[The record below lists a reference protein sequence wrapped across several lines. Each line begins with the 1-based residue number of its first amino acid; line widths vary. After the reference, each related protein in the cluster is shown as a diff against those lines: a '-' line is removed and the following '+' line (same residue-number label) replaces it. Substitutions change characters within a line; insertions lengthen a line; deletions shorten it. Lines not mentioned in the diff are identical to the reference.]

1 MNKRFSAVASSV
13 FNSFCDFNLDVA
25 INEYNMYKVL
35 LYSSIISFLIQI
47 IYSFF
52 SGISI
57 TISSIPVILVYG
69 LIILLGY
76 MCYVKS
82 LKCLPIGLIAL
93 LENSD
98 LFIVLIIDI
107 FLGNIKL
114 SLKFIILFIL
124 FVFSVFWFTIETNN
138 IEKNEMKKI
147 KYIGFVFIF
156 LSILFYAIEPY
167 IIKYAMKLGA
177 NEVAINFGYS
187 FLAIPFFFFK
197 CKKDDNL
204 KSDDKRFIN
213 LMFIIGFCEAFYYI
227 LGTIG
232 YMYES
237 AVIVN
242 IIGELRV
249 FLLVILSVI
258 FKLDKMNLKKFIAT
272 ILGIISIT
280 LIYFI

>member
-1 MNKRFSAVASSV
+1 MNKRFSAVSSAV

-35 LYSSIISFLIQI
+35 LYSSIISLFVQI

-52 SGISI
+52 FGISI

-147 KYIGFVFIF
+147 KYIGFIFIF
-156 LSILFYAIEPY
+156 LSILFYAVEPY
-167 IIKYAMKLGA
+167 IIKYAVKLGA

-187 FLAIPFFFFK
+187 FWQFRFSFLNV
-197 CKKDDNL
+197 KK
-204 KSDDKRFIN
+204 
-213 LMFIIGFCEAFYYI
+213 III
-227 LGTIG
+227 
-232 YMYES
+232 
-237 AVIVN
+237 
-242 IIGELRV
+242 
-249 FLLVILSVI
+249 
-258 FKLDKMNLKKFIAT
+258 
-272 ILGIISIT
+272 
-280 LIYFI
+280 